1 MNVLMIEPLGK
12 GGIAHY
18 TYNLLKYLSSGKKD
32 TFLLFTAVNYE
43 FTNQANSFICFPRM
57 FRFAQRII
65 NYFPFLENQ
74 TVWPSRVRRCIK
86 ILEYPFNGLEAFFL
100 LKKERVDCVHIQS
113 VNLTELFM
121 IILFRLARVKIVY
134 TIHNVNLLHSKMRF
148 YHLFLLKISYN
159 LTHQLIIHSQSG
171 KAEIIDLF
179 NISPDKIT
187 VIPHGD
193 YKFFIPDSHLS
204 KNDAKTALGISRS
217 TKTLL
222 FFGSIRPSKGLST
235 IILALPLVK
244 QSITP
249 VKLLIIGE
257 PYESYKGYR
266 ALIEQN
272 SLQNETYEKL
282 DYIPNDE
289 VSLYFTA
296 ADLVILPYREITHSG
311 VLQIAYA
318 FGRAVVAT
326 DLDGFREA
334 VEDGKNGFLVEPNN
348 PELLAEKITR
358 VLSDESRINAMGHH
372 SQHLSET
379 RYSWDSIAEQTIS
392 LYNNSLT
399 KP

>member
-12 GGIAHY
+12 GGITHY
-18 TYNLLKYLSSGKKD
+18 TYNLLKNLSSGSKD
-32 TFLLFTAVNYE
+32 TFMLFTAVNYE
-43 FTNQANSFICFPRM
+43 FKNQTHPFICFPRM

-74 TVWPSRVRRCIK
+74 TVWPSRIRRCIK

-100 LKKERVDCVHIQS
+100 LKKEGVDCVHIQS

-121 IILFRLARVKIVY
+121 IVLFRLARVKIVY
-134 TIHNVNLLHSKMRF
+134 TIHNVNLLHRKMRF

-159 LTHQLIIHSQSG
+159 LTHQLIIHSRAG
-171 KAEIIDLF
+171 KAEVIDRF
-179 NISPDKIT
+179 NISPEKIN

-193 YKFFIPDSHLS
+193 YSFFMPDSNLS
-204 KNDAKTALGISRS
+204 KVDAKTALGISGN

-235 IILALPLVK
+235 IILALPMVK
-244 QSITP
+244 QSINP

-257 PYESYKGYR
+257 PYESYKSYR

-272 SLQNETYEKL
+272 SLQDDIYEKL
-282 DYIPNDE
+282 DYIPHEE
-289 VSLYFTA
+289 VSLYFAA
-296 ADLVILPYREITHSG
+296 ADLVVLPYREITHSG

-318 FGRAVVAT
+318 FGRPVVAT

-334 VEDGKNGFLVEPNN
+334 VEDGQNGYLVKPDN
-348 PELLAEKITR
+348 PELLAEKIVR
-358 VLSDESRINAMGHH
+358 IFSDDSRIIEMGHH

-379 RYSWDSIAEQTIS
+379 RYSWDSIARQTIA
-392 LYNNSLT
+392 LYDNCLIQ
-399 KP
+399 P